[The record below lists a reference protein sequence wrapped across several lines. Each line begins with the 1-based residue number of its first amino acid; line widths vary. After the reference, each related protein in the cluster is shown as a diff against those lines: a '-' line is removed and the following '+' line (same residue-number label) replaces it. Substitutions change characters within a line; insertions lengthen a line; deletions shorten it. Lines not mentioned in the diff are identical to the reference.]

1 MVPHSRIAKHRTA
14 SLDVESARRVLKT
27 EADGLLAL
35 ARHLD
40 DSFSQALD
48 ILSDIKGRVIVTGM
62 GKSGHIGRKI
72 AATLASTG
80 TPSFFVHPGEASH
93 GDLGMVTQDD
103 AILGLSN
110 SGETSELSDFIA
122 YSRRFQIP
130 MISITSKADSTL
142 AEAADVSL
150 VLPKEAQE
158 ACPLGLAPTTS
169 TTMTL
174 ALGDCLAVC
183 LLERRGFSATDFKQF
198 HPGGSLGN
206 QLMKVKDLM
215 HEGEKL
221 PTVQPDTLMSDT
233 LIEMTAKQFGCVAVI
248 NQDNLLQG
256 IITDG
261 DLRRHMTDDL
271 IKKCAG
277 DIMTSGAKTIGSN
290 ALAVEAL
297 SIMNSK
303 SITSLFVL
311 DDRSRVE
318 GIIHIHDCL
327 RAGIA

>member
-1 MVPHSRIAKHRTA
+1 MASHSRIAKDRPA
-14 SLDVESARRVLKT
+14 EMDLESARKVLKL
-27 EADGLLAL
+27 EADGLNAL
-35 ARHLD
+35 ADTLD
-40 DSFSQALD
+40 EDFAKAVDL
-48 ILSDIKGRVIVTGM
+48 LAAVKGRIVVTGM

-80 TPSFFVHPGEASH
+80 APAFFVHPGEASH
-93 GDLGMVTQDD
+93 GDLGMVTQAD

-122 YSRRFQIP
+122 YSRRFSIP
-130 MISITSKADSTL
+130 LISITSRKSSALADS
-142 AEAADVSL
+142 ADVSL
-150 VLPKEAQE
+150 VLPNSQE

-174 ALGDCLAVC
+174 ALGDCLAVA
-183 LLERRGFSATDFKQF
+183 LLERRGFSADDFQQF

-215 HEGEKL
+215 HSGDAL
-221 PTVQPDTLMSDT
+221 PLVSETTLMSDT
-233 LIEMTAKQFGCVAVI
+233 LLEMTAKHFGCVAVVDAKR
-248 NQDNLLQG
+248 QLLG

-261 DLRRHMTDDL
+261 DLRRNMSDDL
-271 IKKCAG
+271 IGKTAA
-277 DIMTSGAKTIGSN
+277 DIMTRGAKTVDAG
-290 ALAVEAL
+290 ALAVEGL
-297 SIMNSK
+297 GLMNEK

-311 DDRSRVE
+311 GDNDEVT
-318 GIIHIHDCL
+318 GILHIHDCL

>member
-1 MVPHSRIAKHRTA
+1 MAPHSRIAKARPA
-14 SLDVESARRVLKT
+14 ELDLETARRVLKL

-35 ARHLD
+35 SDALD
-40 DSFSQALD
+40 DKFAHAVDLLAGVQ
-48 ILSDIKGRVIVTGM
+48 GRIVVTGM

-80 TPSFFVHPGEASH
+80 SPAFFVHPGEASH
-93 GDLGMVTQDD
+93 GDLGMVTEAD

-110 SGETSELSDFIA
+110 SGETSELSDFIG
-122 YSRRFQIP
+122 YSRRFSIP
-130 MISITSKADSTL
+130 LISITSRKSSTL

-150 VLPKEAQE
+150 VLPAAKE

-169 TTMTL
+169 TTLTL
-174 ALGDCLAVC
+174 ALGDCLAVA
-183 LLERRGFSATDFKQF
+183 LLERRGFSADDFQQF

-215 HEGEKL
+215 HSGNAL
-221 PTVQPDTLMSDT
+221 PLVTKDTLMSDT
-233 LIEMTAKQFGCVAVI
+233 LLEMTAKHFGCVAVVDEK
-248 NQDNLLQG
+248 NALLG

-261 DLRRHMTDDL
+261 DLRRNMTDDL
-271 IKKCAG
+271 IGKSAG
-277 DIMTSGAKTIGSN
+277 DIMTTGAKTVDAN
-290 ALAVEAL
+290 VLALEGLAL
-297 SIMNSK
+297 MNEK

-311 DDRSRVE
+311 DEDKKVS
-318 GIIHIHDCL
+318 GILHIHDCL

>member
-1 MVPHSRIAKHRTA
+1 MTTHSRIAKPRPVEQDLA
-14 SLDVESARRVLKT
+14 SAKNVLKL
-27 EADGLLAL
+27 ESDGLLAL
-35 ARHLD
+35 ADSLD
-40 DSFSQALD
+40 ERFAKAVD
-48 ILSDIKGRVIVTGM
+48 ILAAVKGRIVVTGM

-80 TPSFFVHPGEASH
+80 APAFFVHPGEASH

-110 SGETSELSDFIA
+110 SGETAELSDFIA
-122 YSRRFQIP
+122 YSRRFSIP
-130 MISITSKADSTL
+130 LISITSRKGSTL
-142 AEAADVSL
+142 SEASDVSL
-150 VLPKEAQE
+150 VLPAVKE

-169 TTMTL
+169 TTLTL
-174 ALGDCLAVC
+174 ALGDALAVA
-183 LLERRGFSATDFKQF
+183 LLERRGFSADDFQQF

-215 HEGEKL
+215 HSGDAL
-221 PTVQPDTLMSDT
+221 PVVRPTDPMSDT
-233 LIEMTAKQFGCVAVI
+233 LLEITAKHFGCVAVTDE
-248 NQDNLLQG
+248 QTKLVG

-271 IKKCAG
+271 IKKSAG
-277 DIMTSGAKTIGSN
+277 DIMTVGAKTIGAR

-297 SIMNSK
+297 AIMNSK
-303 SITSLFVL
+303 SITSLFVV
-311 DDRSRVE
+311 DEAETVI

>member
-1 MVPHSRIAKHRTA
+1 MALLSRIAKNRPA
-14 SLDVESARRVLKT
+14 EMDLESARKVLRL
-27 EADGLLAL
+27 EADGLNAL
-35 ARHLD
+35 ADTLD
-40 DSFSQALD
+40 QNFADAVD
-48 ILSDIKGRVIVTGM
+48 ILAAVKGRIVVTGM

-80 TPSFFVHPGEASH
+80 APAFFVHPGEASH
-93 GDLGMVTQDD
+93 GDLGMVTQED

-110 SGETSELSDFIA
+110 SGETAELSDFIA
-122 YSRRFQIP
+122 YSRRFSIP
-130 MISITSKADSTL
+130 LISITSRQKSAL
-142 AEAADVSL
+142 AESADVSL
-150 VLPKEAQE
+150 VLPNAQE

-174 ALGDCLAVC
+174 AMGDCLAIA
-183 LLERRGFSATDFKQF
+183 LLERRGFSPDDFQQF

-215 HEGEKL
+215 HSGDAL
-221 PTVQPDTLMSDT
+221 PQVSKEALMSET
-233 LIEMTAKQFGCVAVI
+233 LLEMTAKHFGCVAVTDD
-248 NQDNLLQG
+248 QRNLLG

-261 DLRRHMTDDL
+261 DLRRNMSDDL
-271 IKKCAG
+271 IRKTAS
-277 DIMTSGAKTIGSN
+277 DIMTTGAKTVGAN

-297 SIMNSK
+297 GLMNEK
-303 SITSLFVL
+303 AITSLFVL
-311 DDRSRVE
+311 GDNAEVT

>member
-1 MVPHSRIAKHRTA
+1 MALHTRIAKSRSA
-14 SLDVESARRVLKT
+14 SMDIESAKNVLKL
-27 EADGLLAL
+27 EAQGLIAL
-35 ARHLD
+35 A
-40 DSFSQALD
+40 DSMDESFAQAVD
-48 ILSDIKGRVIVTGM
+48 ICARVEGRIIVTGM
-62 GKSGHIGRKI
+62 GKSGLVGRKI

-80 TPSFFVHPGEASH
+80 TPAFFVHPGEASH
-93 GDLGMVTQDD
+93 GDLGMVTQAD
-103 AILGLSN
+103 AIMGLSN

-122 YSRRFQIP
+122 YSRRFSIP
-130 MISITSKADSTL
+130 LISITSRAASTL

-150 VLPKEAQE
+150 VLPNAQE

-174 ALGDCLAVC
+174 ALGDALAVA
-183 LLERRGFSATDFKQF
+183 LLERRGFSADDFQQF

-215 HEGEKL
+215 HSG
-221 PTVQPDTLMSDT
+221 DTLPLASLNDPMSET
-233 LIEMTAKQFGCVAVI
+233 LLEMTAKHFGCVAVV
-248 NQDNLLQG
+248 DAERSLLG
-256 IITDG
+256 VITDG

-271 IKKCAG
+271 IKKSAG
-277 DIMTSGAKTIGSN
+277 DIMTVGAKTISDN
-290 ALAVEAL
+290 ALAVEAI
-297 SIMNSK
+297 SIMNEK

-311 DDRSRVE
+311 DDASKVI